1 MSLEDFELR
10 LNQVILS
17 LTLETVHDIMVLKHR
32 AI

>member
-17 LTLETVHDIMVLKHR
+17 VALETVHDIMEQK
-32 AI
+32 IST